1 MCVCSGCGLGNGGDG
16 VMPFY
21 AWKTIHPGKFN
32 GVMEV
37 AAIQCKYT
45 VHTINQRTVLNQAV
59 LIFE

>member
-1 MCVCSGCGLGNGGDG
+1 MCVCVCVCVCVCGLGNGGDG

-37 AAIQCKYT
+37 AAIQMGGVYIRYT
-45 VHTINQRTVLNQAV
+45 P
-59 LIFE
+59 